1 MKILFVR
8 PNLCDLRSSDA
19 MEPLA
24 FAILAALTP
33 PEHSVELADERLAPV
48 PFDADCDLVAIT
60 VETYNARR
68 AYQIAQKFRERGV
81 PVVLGGYHVSFL
93 PDEALQFCDAVVAGD
108 AEGLWPQ
115 VLADAREGK
124 MRGVY
129 RTAKQP
135 PIGGIAPDRSLFK
148 DKKYA
153 PLSLVQYGRG
163 CRFACDFCSIHAFYG
178 TSLRQRPVGEVVAE
192 IESLNRKHIFL
203 VDDNIFVDIARA
215 EELFKALIPLKIK
228 WSCQISI
235 DIAANQTLMDLM
247 AKSGCFS
254 AVIGFESLDER
265 NLRQMKKKWNLKDQ
279 SYDEAVKEFHG
290 RGIMI
295 YASFVLGYDADGPST
310 WEKCV
315 EWALKSKFFIA
326 NFNPLTPTPG
336 AALFDRLKREER
348 LIWDK
353 WWLADEFR
361 YGAATFV
368 PRGMTPDELS
378 ESCYRARQAFNSYPN
393 IARRAAGS
401 ANRASAYHAGVFWV
415 SNLVAHREIH
425 RKQGLKLGDGTPLQP
440 NVLATENHGEPQM
453 EPGRS

>member
-33 PEHSVELADERLAPV
+33 DEHQVQLADERLEPI
-48 PFDADCDLVAIT
+48 PFDADTDLVAIT

-68 AYQIAQKFRERGV
+68 AYQIAQKFRQRGV

-93 PDEALQFCDAVVAGD
+93 PEEALAYCDAVVAGD
-108 AEGLWPQ
+108 AEQLWPQ

-124 MRGVY
+124 MKGIY
-129 RTAKQP
+129 RQATQP
-135 PIGGIAPDRSLFK
+135 AIGGSQPDRTIFAG
-148 DKKYA
+148 KKYA

-178 TSLRQRPVGEVVAE
+178 TSLRQRPVREVVAE
-192 IESLNRKHIFL
+192 IESVGRKHIFL
-203 VDDNIFVDIARA
+203 VDDNIFVDIAKA
-215 EELFKALIPLKIK
+215 EELFRALIPLRIK

-235 DIAANQTLMDLM
+235 DIAANKQLMDLM
-247 AKSGCFS
+247 AQSGCLT

-265 NLRQMKKKWNLKDQ
+265 NLAQMKKKWNLKNGGYDQ
-279 SYDEAVKEFHG
+279 AVKEFHE

-295 YASFVLGYDADGPST
+295 YASFVLGYDHDTRDSWKA
-310 WEKCV
+310 CV
-315 EWALKSKFFIA
+315 DWALKSKFYIA

-336 AALFDRLKREER
+336 AKLFDRLKAEKR

-353 WWLADEFR
+353 WWLSDGFR
-361 YGAATFV
+361 YGHATFH
-368 PRGMTPDELS
+368 PRGMTADELTQ
-378 ESCYRARQAFNSYPN
+378 SCYSARQSFNGYGN
-393 IARRAAGS
+393 IARRATGKS
-401 ANRASAYHAGVFWV
+401 NRFSAYHAGVFWA
-415 SNLVAHREIH
+415 SNVVAHREIH
-425 RKQGLKLGDGTPLQP
+425 RKQGLRLGDGTELVP
-440 NVLATENHGEPQM
+440 AST
-453 EPGRS
+453 